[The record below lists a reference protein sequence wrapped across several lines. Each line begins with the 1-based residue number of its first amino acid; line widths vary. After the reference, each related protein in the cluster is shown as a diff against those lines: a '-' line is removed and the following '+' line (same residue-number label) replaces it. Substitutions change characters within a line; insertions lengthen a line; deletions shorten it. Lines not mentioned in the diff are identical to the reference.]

1 RKASELNEEQRQ
13 LLSTLST
20 IAGGLAAGVVGNSGT
35 DAVQGAQSAQVAVEN
50 NLLSAKRSQDRYEKL
65 AACNGDKDCVAE
77 VRREFGPESDEQRQR
92 VETCSSAADCYTV
105 EQGLKSMRAE
115 YSQQE
120 AALAE
125 KARTQGVS
133 SLSEAEQKEW
143 IAARSALTELDS
155 QINLSLHRAQT
166 MGGSAEVSAEITNVM
181 GHAAIAS
188 AAGVAG
194 GISKATSKESVTTG
208 QNSPIVPGGGLAAHE
223 VAGGHLIDRHVGKT
237 EAELLN
243 RVSTGN
249 VKTASSFTD
258 RATAE
263 AVTSRAIDSNQ
274 SKIRDYLSGSQ
285 KAYLEIDYQ
294 SSSPIGISVS
304 RGVPSA
310 TQVTNARIVIARDPS
325 MPTGYRIVTG
335 YPTP

>member
-1 RKASELNEEQRQ
+1 S
-13 LLSTLST
+13 
-20 IAGGLAAGVVGNSGT
+20 T

-65 AACNGDKDCVAE
+65 AACNGDKACVAE

-92 VETCSSAADCYTV
+92 VENCSSAADCYVV

-166 MGGSAEVSAEITNVM
+166 MGGSTEVSAEVTNVM

-194 GISKATSKESVTTG
+194 GISKAGANGSKNQGGNTDKLPNGQQVNHFEESLYNLPPGERVALVKQMVDQVAPSNGMVKDNKLTRINNRDVYRGNDGYLYAVDTQHGRFEQVNAKTG
-208 QNSPIVPGGGLAAHE
+208 KHQGEVDMGMMPISNSMDKS
-223 VAGGHLIDRHVGKT
+223 GGHDLK
-237 EAELLN
+237 
-243 RVSTGN
+243 
-249 VKTASSFTD
+249 VK
-258 RATAE
+258 
-263 AVTSRAIDSNQ
+263 
-274 SKIRDYLSGSQ
+274 
-285 KAYLEIDYQ
+285 
-294 SSSPIGISVS
+294 
-304 RGVPSA
+304 
-310 TQVTNARIVIARDPS
+310 
-325 MPTGYRIVTG
+325 
-335 YPTP
+335 